1 MTYDVLYVYTPAGLF
16 NQADVQKRGG
26 VDGYRLD
33 VSNPF
38 FEFSHSSWN
47 DVGEYVV
54 GEEVKAQ
61 AFANVVNM
69 KNDGNREN
77 MPFIWFDLTFD
88 STWYAQYDFV
98 GTPGVFKPFDYDDL
112 SWEKKGPGNFY
123 LAPENKEVVANSK
136 FVNRPGI
143 NTTIGRYDEVGFE
156 EFSGVIGH
164 MGDIV
169 GEEMR
174 QRVAVFGDVW
184 MDENGWIM
192 SRWGGGRGVVNAG
205 CCWNKPLVDF
215 DVREE
220 GSKEYERVIGPAA
233 MWASTNWH
241 FPGEMMMGLAYLTPE
256 QIRGSVVHVVEKRG
270 SDEEDLGSL
279 IDQVELVQK
288 AAILITPHGANEVFD
303 TGAHRG
309 TCKIEILDPT
319 NNNLCYA
326 RQSLFCGH
334 QYSGV
339 TNHVELSR
347 ENLCHDLIMAGLNEC
362 FVREGL
368 EVGWEDMVDK
378 SIK

>member
-174 QRVAVFGDVW
+174 QRVAVFW
-184 MDENGWIM
+184 
-192 SRWGGGRGVVNAG
+192 
-205 CCWNKPLVDF
+205 
-215 DVREE
+215 
-220 GSKEYERVIGPAA
+220 
-233 MWASTNWH
+233 
-241 FPGEMMMGLAYLTPE
+241 
-256 QIRGSVVHVVEKRG
+256 